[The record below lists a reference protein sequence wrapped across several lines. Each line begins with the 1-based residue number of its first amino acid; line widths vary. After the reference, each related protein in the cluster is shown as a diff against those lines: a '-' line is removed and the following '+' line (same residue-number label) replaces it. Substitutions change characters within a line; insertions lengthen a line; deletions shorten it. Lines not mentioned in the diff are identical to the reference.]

1 MDSGFSIFICINDL
15 SWPNPEL
22 GGCYLA
28 PWILNLPAFIAQYVL
43 NDERDTVAPPAVQEH
58 TMSRPCFKCTA
69 RRETWSTSWLIIF
82 RLHASASL
90 PCNYACNWHT
100 ASYLYCGVCCPTAT
114 NLPIGATAFLGQTVD
129 HIHTHTR
136 TQPNIPSLHT
146 TKCFHRGRWCALF
159 AWLLLFLPNLNIN
172 MTHSERCHLHWLK
185 MAAYLQRFFTKS
197 DRFSFPSFRLF
208 IYLSNCWGTH
218 PSFTVCSFLSV
229 KDL

>member
-129 HIHTHTR
+129 HIHTHTHAHSQIFPLY
-136 TQPNIPSLHT
+136 TQPNASTGEGDVHYSP
-146 TKCFHRGRWCALF
+146 G
-159 AWLLLFLPNLNIN
+159 
-172 MTHSERCHLHWLK
+172 
-185 MAAYLQRFFTKS
+185 
-197 DRFSFPSFRLF
+197 
-208 IYLSNCWGTH
+208 
-218 PSFTVCSFLSV
+218 CSSSSPI
-229 KDL
+229 